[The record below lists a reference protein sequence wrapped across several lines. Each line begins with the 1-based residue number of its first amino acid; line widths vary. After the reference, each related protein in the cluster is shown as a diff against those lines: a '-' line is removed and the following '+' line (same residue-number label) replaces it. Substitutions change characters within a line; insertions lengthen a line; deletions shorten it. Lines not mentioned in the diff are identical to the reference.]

1 MSKVPVH
8 SRHYGRTLCD
18 YPRDADI
25 YQTRL
30 RDGDIVVVY
39 VSVCVNTSLCVGCSN
54 SFKLVVLCVGMRVCV
69 VAVVVIVRRTDYQTT
84 FLRTR

>member
-39 VSVCVNTSLCVGCSN
+39 VSVCVSPPPCAWVAKTPLNWSWCVC
-54 SFKLVVLCVGMRVCV
+54 MCV
-69 VAVVVIVRRTDYQTT
+69 VAAAVVVVRRTDYQIT